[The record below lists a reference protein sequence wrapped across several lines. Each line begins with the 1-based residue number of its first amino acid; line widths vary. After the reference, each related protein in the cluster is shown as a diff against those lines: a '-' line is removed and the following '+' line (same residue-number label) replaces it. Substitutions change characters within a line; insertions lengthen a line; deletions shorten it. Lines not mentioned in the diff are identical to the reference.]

1 MKKDQFRKVA
11 GTVIA
16 AAAAMALLAGCG
28 SKGTAN
34 SASAAGTTGGK
45 DTTEQSAANESSGS
59 SVKESSTE
67 SSKNTSEE
75 KTDAATE
82 NAATEVTKIIVGT
95 GGSPKPWLWV
105 EEDGSIAGYDAEV
118 IYAVDELLPQY
129 EFEFEKTEFAS
140 LFTGVD
146 SGRYVM
152 AVNNFAWREERA
164 QKYLYGDEYVCYEKK
179 VIIVKKGNEDIKSLS
194 DIGGHSTYTSG
205 TGLAS
210 QLFLEDYN
218 TKNPD
223 NPVQLVFSDAD
234 TLKTIQDIV
243 NGVVDFGFL
252 DQPMLS
258 VYLESYP
265 SLYEDLDII
274 ELDDAESEAIN
285 PPYTYFI
292 FAKTELGEAVKTAVD
307 GALKELKSNGT
318 IAALSEEYIGYDV
331 TGR

>member
-28 SKGTAN
+28 SREVAN
-34 SASAAGTTGGK
+34 SASAADTTGEK
-45 DTTEQSAANESSGS
+45 EATEQAAANEASG
-59 SVKESSTE
+59 E
-67 SSKNTSEE
+67 SSKEGAAESAENSSEANE
-75 KTDAATE
+75 ADV
-82 NAATEVTKIIVGT
+82 EVTKIIVGT

-223 NPVQLVFSDAD
+223 NPVKLVFSDAD

>member
-1 MKKDQFRKVA
+1 MKKRQIRKLGKVVA
-11 GTVIA
+11 AIISSA
-16 AAAAMALLAGCG
+16 AVLAGCG
-28 SKGTAN
+28 NKVETP
-34 SASAAGTTGGK
+34 TT
-45 DTTEQSAANESSGS
+45 QPAQAQ
-59 SVKESSTE
+59 
-67 SSKNTSEE
+67 TSE
-75 KTDAATE
+75 TGTE
-82 NAATEVTKIIVGT
+82 NTQIAEAPEETVEATTILIGT

-105 EEDGSIAGYDAEV
+105 EEDGRIAGYDAEV
-118 IYAVDELLPQY
+118 IYAIDELLPQY
-129 EFEFEKTEFAS
+129 DFEFEKTEFAS

-164 QKYLYGDEYVCYEKK
+164 EKYLYGEEYVCYEKK
-179 VIIVKKGNEDIKSLS
+179 VIIVKKGNDTIQSLA

-218 TKNPD
+218 EKHPD
-223 NPVQLVFSDAD
+223 NPVELVFSDAD

-243 NGVVDFGFL
+243 AGVVDFGFL

-274 ELDDAESEAIN
+274 ELTDEETESIN

-292 FAKTELGEAVKTAVD
+292 FAKTEQGEEVRAAVD
-307 GALKELKSNGT
+307 EALRVLKENGT
-318 IAALSEEYIGYDV
+318 ITELSLQYIGYDV

>member
-1 MKKDQFRKVA
+1 MKKRQIRKLGKVVA
-11 GTVIA
+11 AIISSA
-16 AAAAMALLAGCG
+16 AVLAGCG
-28 SKGTAN
+28 NKVETP
-34 SASAAGTTGGK
+34 TT
-45 DTTEQSAANESSGS
+45 QPAQAQ
-59 SVKESSTE
+59 
-67 SSKNTSEE
+67 TSE
-75 KTDAATE
+75 TGTE
-82 NAATEVTKIIVGT
+82 NTQVAEAPEETVEATTILIGT

-105 EEDGSIAGYDAEV
+105 EEDGRIAGYDAEV
-118 IYAVDELLPQY
+118 IYAIDELLPQY
-129 EFEFEKTEFAS
+129 DFEFEKTEFAS

-164 QKYLYGDEYVCYEKK
+164 EKYLYGEEYVCYEKK
-179 VIIVKKGNEDIKSLS
+179 VIIVKKGNDTIQSLA

-218 TKNPD
+218 EKHPD
-223 NPVQLVFSDAD
+223 NPVELVFSDAD

-243 NGVVDFGFL
+243 AGVVDFGFL

-274 ELDDAESEAIN
+274 ELTDEETESIN

-292 FAKTELGEAVKTAVD
+292 FAKTEQGEEVRAAVD
-307 GALKELKSNGT
+307 EALRVLKENGT
-318 IAALSEEYIGYDV
+318 ITELSLQYIGYDV

>member
-1 MKKDQFRKVA
+1 MRKDLIIKKGKL
-11 GTVIA
+11 A
-16 AAAAMALLAGCG
+16 AVVMTALSLLAGCG
-28 SKGTAN
+28 GGSTS
-34 SASAAGTTGGK
+34 SAQPAASG
-45 DTTEQSAANESSGS
+45 QASGS
-59 SVKESSTE
+59 SSRTQEA
-67 SSKNTSEE
+67 
-75 KTDAATE
+75 DAPAGETAEAT
-82 NAATEVTKIIVGT
+82 TILIGT

-105 EEDGSIAGYDAEV
+105 EEDGTIAGYDAEV

-129 EFEFEKTEFAS
+129 EFVFEKTEFAS

-164 QKYLYGDEYVCYEKK
+164 EKYLYGDEYVCYEKK
-179 VIIVKKGNEDIKSLS
+179 VIIVKKGNTDIKSLA

-218 TKNPD
+218 VKNPD
-223 NPVQLVFSDAD
+223 NPVELVFSDAD

-243 NGVVDFGFL
+243 AGVVDFGFL

-274 ELDDAESEAIN
+274 ELTDEETESIN

-292 FAKTELGEAVKTAVD
+292 FARTAQGEEVKAAVD
-307 GALKELKSNGT
+307 GALRELKDNGKIT
-318 IAALSEEYIGYDV
+318 ELSLEYIGYDV

>member
-1 MKKDQFRKVA
+1 MKKRQIRKLGKVVA
-11 GTVIA
+11 AIISSVA
-16 AAAAMALLAGCG
+16 VLAGCG
-28 SKGTAN
+28 NKVETS
-34 SASAAGTTGGK
+34 TT
-45 DTTEQSAANESSGS
+45 QPAQAQ
-59 SVKESSTE
+59 
-67 SSKNTSEE
+67 TSE
-75 KTDAATE
+75 TGTE
-82 NAATEVTKIIVGT
+82 NTQVAEAPEETVEATTILIGT

-105 EEDGSIAGYDAEV
+105 EEDGRIAGYDAEV
-118 IYAVDELLPQY
+118 IYAIDELLPQY
-129 EFEFEKTEFAS
+129 DFEFEKTEFAS

-164 QKYLYGDEYVCYEKK
+164 EKYLYGEEYVCYEKK
-179 VIIVKKGNEDIKSLS
+179 VIIVKKGNDTIQSLA

-218 TKNPD
+218 EKHPD
-223 NPVQLVFSDAD
+223 NPVELVFSDAD

-243 NGVVDFGFL
+243 AGVVDFGFL

-274 ELDDAESEAIN
+274 ELSDEETESIN

-292 FAKTELGEAVKTAVD
+292 FAKTEQGEEVRAAVD
-307 GALKELKSNGT
+307 EALRVLKENGT
-318 IAALSEEYIGYDV
+318 ITELSLQYIGYDV

>member
-1 MKKDQFRKVA
+1 MRKNL
-11 GTVIA
+11 IA
-16 AAAAMALLAGCG
+16 KTGSALLAAVTIMTALAGCG
-28 SKGTAN
+28 SKDAVNTA
-34 SASAAGTTGGK
+34 AAADKTA
-45 DTTEQSAANESSGS
+45 EPQAAAEA
-59 SVKESSTE
+59 STE
-67 SSKNTSEE
+67 E
-75 KTDAATE
+75 AAQE
-82 NAATEVTKIIVGT
+82 AAAPETEVKKIIVGT

-152 AVNNFAWREERA
+152 AVNNFAWKEERA

-179 VIIVKKGNEDIKSLS
+179 VIIVKKGNDDIKSLA
-194 DIGGHSTYTSG
+194 DIGGHSVYTNGS
-205 TGLAS
+205 GLAS
-210 QLFLEDYN
+210 QLFLEEYN

-223 NPVQLVFSDAD
+223 NPVELVFSDAD

-243 NGVVDFGFL
+243 AGVVDFGFL
-252 DQPMLS
+252 DQPMLK

-265 SLYEDLDII
+265 TLNEDLDII
-274 ELDDAESEAIN
+274 ELTDEESEAVN

-292 FAKTELGEAVKTAVD
+292 YAKTDDGEAVKTAVD
-307 GALKELKSNGT
+307 EALKELKSNGT
-318 IAALSEEYIGYDV
+318 IKKLSEEYIGYDV

>member
-1 MKKDQFRKVA
+1 MKKDQIIKK
-11 GTVIA
+11 GKLA
-16 AAAAMALLAGCG
+16 AIVMTALSLLAGCG
-28 SKGTAN
+28 GGNTSSAQPVASGQA
-34 SASAAGTTGGK
+34 SGASAQTQEADAPAGET
-45 DTTEQSAANESSGS
+45 A
-59 SVKESSTE
+59 
-67 SSKNTSEE
+67 
-75 KTDAATE
+75 
-82 NAATEVTKIIVGT
+82 EVTTILIGT

-105 EEDGSIAGYDAEV
+105 EEDGTIAGYDAEV

-129 EFEFEKTEFAS
+129 EFVFEKTEFAS

-164 QKYLYGDEYVCYEKK
+164 EKYLYGDEYVCYEKK
-179 VIIVKKGNEDIKSLS
+179 VIIVKKGNTDIKSLA

-218 TKNPD
+218 VKNPD
-223 NPVQLVFSDAD
+223 NPVELVFSDAD

-243 NGVVDFGFL
+243 AGVVDFGFL
-252 DQPMLS
+252 EET
-258 VYLESYP
+258 ES
-265 SLYEDLDII
+265 
-274 ELDDAESEAIN
+274 IN

-292 FAKTELGEAVKTAVD
+292 FARTAQGEEVKAAVD
-307 GALKELKSNGT
+307 GALRELKDNGKIT
-318 IAALSEEYIGYDV
+318 ELSLEYIGYDV

>member
-1 MKKDQFRKVA
+1 MKKDQIIKK
-11 GTVIA
+11 GKLA
-16 AAAAMALLAGCG
+16 AIVMTALSLLAGCG
-28 SKGTAN
+28 GGNTSSAQPVASGQA
-34 SASAAGTTGGK
+34 SGASAQTQEADAPAGET
-45 DTTEQSAANESSGS
+45 A
-59 SVKESSTE
+59 
-67 SSKNTSEE
+67 
-75 KTDAATE
+75 
-82 NAATEVTKIIVGT
+82 EVTTILIGT

-105 EEDGSIAGYDAEV
+105 EEDGTIAGYDAEV

-129 EFEFEKTEFAS
+129 EFVFEKTEFAS

-146 SGRYVM
+146 AGRYVM

-164 QKYLYGDEYVCYEKK
+164 EKYLYGDEYVCYEKK
-179 VIIVKKGNEDIKSLS
+179 VIIVKKGNTDIKSLA

-218 TKNPD
+218 VKNPE
-223 NPVQLVFSDAD
+223 NPVELVFSDAD

-243 NGVVDFGFL
+243 AGVVDFGFL

-274 ELDDAESEAIN
+274 ELTDEETESIN

-292 FAKTELGEAVKTAVD
+292 FARTEQGEEVKAAVD
-307 GALKELKSNGT
+307 GALKELKDNGT
-318 IAALSEEYIGYDV
+318 ISELSLEYIGYDV

>member
-1 MKKDQFRKVA
+1 MKKDQIIKKGKLAAIVM
-11 GTVIA
+11 TVLS
-16 AAAAMALLAGCG
+16 LLAGCG
-28 SKGTAN
+28 GGNTSSAQPVASGQA
-34 SASAAGTTGGK
+34 SGASAQTQEADAPAGET
-45 DTTEQSAANESSGS
+45 A
-59 SVKESSTE
+59 
-67 SSKNTSEE
+67 
-75 KTDAATE
+75 
-82 NAATEVTKIIVGT
+82 EVTTILIGT

-105 EEDGSIAGYDAEV
+105 EEDGTIAGYDAEV

-129 EFEFEKTEFAS
+129 EFVFEKTEFAS

-146 SGRYVM
+146 AGRYVM

-164 QKYLYGDEYVCYEKK
+164 EKYLYGDEYVCYEKK
-179 VIIVKKGNEDIKSLS
+179 VIIVKKGNTDIKSLA

-218 TKNPD
+218 VKNPE
-223 NPVQLVFSDAD
+223 NPVELVFSDAD

-243 NGVVDFGFL
+243 AGVVDFGFL

-274 ELDDAESEAIN
+274 ELTDEETEAIN

-292 FAKTELGEAVKTAVD
+292 FARTEQGEEVKAAVD
-307 GALKELKSNGT
+307 GALKELKDNGT
-318 IAALSEEYIGYDV
+318 ISELSLEYIGYDV

>member
-1 MKKDQFRKVA
+1 MKKDQFRKVTNA
-11 GTVIA
+11 VIVA
-16 AAAAMALLAGCG
+16 ATTMALLAGCG
-28 SKGTAN
+28 SRKVAN
-34 SASAAGTTGGK
+34 SASAADTTGGK
-45 DTTEQSAANESSGS
+45 DTTVQSAANESSGS

-179 VIIVKKGNEDIKSLS
+179 VIIVKKGNEDIKTLS

>member
-1 MKKDQFRKVA
+1 MKKRQIRKLGKVF
-11 GTVIA
+11 A
-16 AAAAMALLAGCG
+16 AIISSAAVLAGCG
-28 SKGTAN
+28 NKVEAPATQPAQPQ
-34 SASAAGTTGGK
+34 
-45 DTTEQSAANESSGS
+45 TTET
-59 SVKESSTE
+59 V
-67 SSKNTSEE
+67 
-75 KTDAATE
+75 TE
-82 NAATEVTKIIVGT
+82 NTQVAEAPEEAVEATTILIGT

-105 EEDGSIAGYDAEV
+105 EEDGRIAGYDAEV
-118 IYAVDELLPQY
+118 IYAIDELLPQY
-129 EFEFEKTEFAS
+129 DFEFEKTEFSS

-164 QKYLYGDEYVCYEKK
+164 EKYLYGEEYVCYEKK
-179 VIIVKKGNEDIKSLS
+179 VIIVKKDNDTIQSLA

-218 TKNPD
+218 EKHPD
-223 NPVQLVFSDAD
+223 NPVELVFSDAD

-243 NGVVDFGFL
+243 AGVVDFGFL

-274 ELDDAESEAIN
+274 ELTDEETESIN

-292 FAKTELGEAVKTAVD
+292 FAKTEQGEEVRAAVD
-307 GALKELKSNGT
+307 EALRVLKENGT
-318 IAALSEEYIGYDV
+318 ITELSLQYIGYDV